1 MRDAAGNY
9 PGPDTLGRQA
19 FEYSGNRNEYD
30 GNFGTEEVK
39 AFVAATLAGLEGVGP
54 GRAVGEFDALTNGPL
69 LVSVT
74 MPLTDGNVAA
84 VVAAREAAA
93 MFGCGGLRREGTIIG
108 LERRL
113 MRSMCMIRSIGRTRI
128 RRFWVFI
135 RGCLEQAMG
144 RSWQLRRVVLL
155 MRGMLVEEVKLL

>member
-39 AFVAATLAGLEGVGP
+39 AFVAATLASLEGVGP

-93 MFGCGGLRREGTIIG
+93 MFWLRWATEGGHDHRPGAPINAQYVYDTKYRQNAYSALLGVYSGVFGAGDGAKLAAAESGPLDEGYVG
-108 LERRL
+108 GG
-113 MRSMCMIRSIGRTRI
+113 S
-128 RRFWVFI
+128 
-135 RGCLEQAMG
+135 
-144 RSWQLRRVVLL
+144 
-155 MRGMLVEEVKLL
+155 